1 MKGDFSSFSP
11 PFFLGRG
18 GGVYRSDVHPA
29 GDGGRRGGRKGWSLS
44 APVTFPESDGGGG
57 REGGRERAGGSG
69 RQPFFFFSLFH
80 LFVNGAADGR
90 DFGRRSSEA
99 PLARFVPDAR
109 TAASSSGDGDVE
121 ARVKSAPARPAGT
134 SCTNFSGG
142 LKIAFV
148 DVRQDDEGERR
159 RPLLAQEPRGRIPL
173 DEPPSFLR
181 RSGPPPPPPPPSM
194 ILSLA
199 AAAAAAGSGLNSSSP
214 PEPANWSATAAW
226 WEEPSNATAEP
237 AVRAAPPQPPT
248 EVSPW
253 DVALC
258 ATGTLIS
265 CENALVIA
273 VLLYAPAARAPTSVL
288 MGSLA
293 AADLLAGLGL
303 ILNFA
308 VTYLWSGR
316 PRPEAAGLLSA
327 GLLLSAFSASVLNVL
342 AVTVDRYLS
351 LCNALTYH
359 TERTLTLTYAM
370 VAAIWLACLT
380 LGLLPAL
387 GWNCL
392 RERWACSVFRPV
404 TRGNAL
410 ALSVAFLLVFALM
423 MQLYLQICKI
433 AFRHAQ
439 QIAVQH
445 QLAGGSATT
454 KGVSTLAAILC
465 AFGACWLP
473 FAAYSA
479 VADPSYPPAYGY
491 AAALPVACC
500 SVINP
505 VIYAFRNPDIQKTL
519 WLACCACVPP
529 QLSPRP
535 RSSGDV

>member
-1 MKGDFSSFSP
+1 
-11 PFFLGRG
+11 
-18 GGVYRSDVHPA
+18 
-29 GDGGRRGGRKGWSLS
+29 
-44 APVTFPESDGGGG
+44 
-57 REGGRERAGGSG
+57 
-69 RQPFFFFSLFH
+69 
-80 LFVNGAADGR
+80 
-90 DFGRRSSEA
+90 
-99 PLARFVPDAR
+99 
-109 TAASSSGDGDVE
+109 
-121 ARVKSAPARPAGT
+121 
-134 SCTNFSGG
+134 
-142 LKIAFV
+142 
-148 DVRQDDEGERR
+148 
-159 RPLLAQEPRGRIPL
+159 
-173 DEPPSFLR
+173 
-181 RSGPPPPPPPPSM
+181 M

-199 AAAAAAGSGLNSSSP
+199 AAVAAAGSGLNSSSA
-214 PEPANWSATAAW
+214 PEPANWSSVAW
-226 WEEPSNATAEP
+226 WEEPSNSTAEP
-237 AVRAAPPQPPT
+237 AVRAAPPQPRPAT

-273 VLLYAPAARAPTSVL
+273 VLFYSPAPRAPTLVL

-303 ILNFA
+303 ILNFV
-308 VTYLWSGR
+308 VTYLASGW
-316 PRPEAAGLLSA
+316 PEAAGLLSA

-392 RERWACSVFRPV
+392 RERSACSVFRPV
-404 TRGNAL
+404 TKANAL
-410 ALSVAFLLVFALM
+410 ALAVAFLLVFALM

-439 QIAVQH
+439 QIAVQ
-445 QLAGGSATT
+445 QQFPASSTT

-491 AAALPVACC
+491 AAALPAACC

-505 VIYAFRNPDIQKTL
+505 VIYAFRNPDIQKSL
-519 WLACCACVPP
+519 WLACCGCVPP

-535 RSSGDV
+535 RASGDV